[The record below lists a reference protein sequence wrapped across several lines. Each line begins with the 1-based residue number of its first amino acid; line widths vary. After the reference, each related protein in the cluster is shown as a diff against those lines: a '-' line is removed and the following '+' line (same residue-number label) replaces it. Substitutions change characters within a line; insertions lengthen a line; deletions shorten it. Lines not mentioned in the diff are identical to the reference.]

1 MASTQLLVSTP
12 KVQLE
17 DPLSYLP
24 RSAVTEYGKGETI
37 YGESAAIPY
46 LFLVVDG
53 RGMVSR
59 FKSRDSYFI
68 IDIYQRDEFFGESV
82 FLRSL
87 GCREQ
92 ARALEYSRVMSWTRE
107 DVEQIIPRQPLLAL
121 PFVQLAVQR
130 AATFIQRIE
139 SLCTENV

>member
-53 RGMVSR
+53 RVMVSR

-87 GCREQ
+87 LSNLHFTEQ
-92 ARALEYSRVMSWTRE
+92 TVVPADFHFGISDEHTSHTRISE
-107 DVEQIIPRQPLLAL
+107 DI
-121 PFVQLAVQR
+121 
-130 AATFIQRIE
+130 
-139 SLCTENV
+139 